1 MLHVEPGNV
10 YVDRK
15 FDYAQKILLA
25 VEYADAPRR
34 MEAMPASYAVFK
46 RLSIPEVIRAVQDT
60 HSVSAPPTSGGK
72 FQTMLDQRMGYWEKS
87 VPEGKHCFVHY
98 AIGTDDAITAAFVRL
113 QENAS
118 SFVLLGI
125 YHVEP
130 QSSAYPYSFPSG
142 ATPDHWRLGQYF
154 SLTDATI
161 FWFNFFPAQP
171 YVFEKTFAVW
181 AQFQLVRLKERA
193 ENNQL
198 VARDGKERVIVHGVS
213 DFVLIN
219 LNRFT
224 SLSGFINAAREA
236 GEHTFTGDSEYV
248 WYGMLLRKL

>member
-1 MLHVEPGNV
+1 M
-10 YVDRK
+10 
-15 FDYAQKILLA
+15 
-25 VEYADAPRR
+25 
-34 MEAMPASYAVFK
+34 
-46 RLSIPEVIRAVQDT
+46 
-60 HSVSAPPTSGGK
+60 
-72 FQTMLDQRMGYWEKS
+72 
-87 VPEGKHCFVHY
+87 HY
-98 AIGTDDAITAAFVRL
+98 AIGTDDVITAAFDRL
-113 QENAS
+113 KANGG

-130 QSSAYPYSFPSG
+130 QSSAYPFSFPSG

-154 SLTDATI
+154 SLTDASI
-161 FWFNFFPAQP
+161 FWFNFFPEQP

-181 AQFQLVRLKERA
+181 AQFQLLRLKERA

-198 VARDGKERVIVHGVS
+198 VAWEGKERLIVHGVS
-213 DFVLIN
+213 GFVLVN

-236 GEHTFTGDSEYV
+236 GEHTFTDDTEYV

>member
-1 MLHVEPGNV
+1 M
-10 YVDRK
+10 DRK

-34 MEAMPASYAVFK
+34 LEGMPVAYALFK
-46 RLSIPEVIRAVQDT
+46 RLSIPELVQAVQEMQ
-60 HSVSAPPTSGGK
+60 SLSAPPAGGGK
-72 FQTMLDQRMGYWEKS
+72 FQTMLDQRMGFWEKS

-98 AIGTDDAITAAFVRL
+98 AIGTDDVITAAFDRL
-113 QENAS
+113 KANGN

-130 QSSAYPYSFPSG
+130 QSSAYPFSFPFG

-154 SLTDATI
+154 PLTDASI
-161 FWFNFFPAQP
+161 FWFNFFPEQP
-171 YVFEKTFAVW
+171 YVFERTFAVW
-181 AQFQLVRLKERA
+181 AQFQLLRLKERG

-198 VARDGKERVIVHGVS
+198 VSWEGRERLIVHGVS
-213 DFVLIN
+213 DFVLVN

-224 SLSGFINAAREA
+224 SMTGFLNAAREA
-236 GEHTFTGDSEYV
+236 GEHTFTDNTDYV
-248 WYGMLLRKL
+248 WYGMLLRRV